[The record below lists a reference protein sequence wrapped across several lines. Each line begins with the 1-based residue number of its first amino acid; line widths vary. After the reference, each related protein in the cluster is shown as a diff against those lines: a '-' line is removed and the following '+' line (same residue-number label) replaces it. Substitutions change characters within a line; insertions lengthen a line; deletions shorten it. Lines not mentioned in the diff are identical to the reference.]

1 MEAKNTGQK
10 AVASARRTQI
20 LEAAARVFAEKGF
33 HPSTV
38 RDVARAAR
46 VADGTIYNYFEN
58 KSALLLGLLGLMTE
72 RARGQVDPATLAG
85 ADLRG
90 LTRLY
95 LSGPLEA
102 MSANNAELFR
112 VIVSEVVVN
121 PEVREGFY
129 AQLLGPMLQA
139 GEAAFTHAL
148 SRPGQ
153 PADASQVALQVRALS
168 GLILGLIL
176 QRVMGD
182 ELLAAHW
189 EKLPDLLADLLVN
202 GMARPEGSEQP

>member
-1 MEAKNTGQK
+1 MKAKRTVQE
-10 AVASARRTQI
+10 AVASTRRTQI

-38 RDVARAAR
+38 RDVAKAAG

-58 KSALLLGLLGLMTE
+58 KAALLLGLLGLMTE
-72 RARGQVDPATLAG
+72 RAQGQVNPATLAG

-102 MSANNAELFR
+102 LSADHSELFR
-112 VIVSEVVVN
+112 VIVSEVMVN
-121 PEVREGFY
+121 PEMRERFY
-129 AQLLGPMLQA
+129 AQLLGPMLKA
-139 GEAAFTHAL
+139 GEGMFSRAL
-148 SRPGQ
+148 SGPGQ
-153 PADASQVALQVRALS
+153 LADPVRTALQVRALS

-182 ELLAAHW
+182 ELLASHW
-189 EKLPDLLADLLVN
+189 DELPDQLADLLVN
-202 GMARPEGSEQP
+202 GMARHT

>member
-1 MEAKNTGQK
+1 METKSPVQE

-38 RDVARAAR
+38 RDVAKAAG

-102 MSANNAELFR
+102 LSADNAELFR

-121 PEVREGFY
+121 LEVRERFY
-129 AQLLGPMLQA
+129 AQLLGPMLKA
-139 GEAAFTHAL
+139 GEEMFSRVM
-148 SRPGQ
+148 SRPEQ

-182 ELLAAHW
+182 ELLASRW
-189 EKLPDLLADLLVN
+189 DELPDLLADLLAN
-202 GMARPEGSEQP
+202 GMSRHERSEKS